1 MGAARW
7 WEQLRARAEKLGRE
21 ISGGVSG
28 TAADSGHSAVYLR
41 QLLRG
46 NRAKRVLLSITRG
59 TLRGSHTSLDGT
71 RRAKLAGFPR
81 DTSPD
86 LQQQPPVLLIHGYF
100 ATRGSLHL
108 LESHLTMR
116 GLIVMSYPLGGPIN
130 VGDIRD
136 SAGLIARKV
145 ESIVAQTGITRVDI
159 VGHSMGGLVGL
170 DYLKRLGG
178 RHRVRRLVMLGTPA
192 QGTWSAL
199 LGLVTAPLGLASL
212 QLLPGSPFLRELVE
226 RPLPP
231 GAEVVSIGAIRDWLA
246 PLASTVLDGVR
257 HIALPTGHSGLL
269 VDAEVAEVVVKILRE
284 PEQHGDPE
292 RVPDLPR

>member
-1 MGAARW
+1 MKGPRW
-7 WEQLRARAEKLGRE
+7 WDELRARAERLGRE
-21 ISGGVSG
+21 ISSGVSG
-28 TAADSGHSAVYLR
+28 NVADSGHAAIYLR

-46 NRAKRVLLSITRG
+46 NRAKRA
-59 TLRGSHTSLDGT
+59 LRSL
-71 RRAKLAGFPR
+71 RRRPADDRERAGA
-81 DTSPD
+81 TTASPA
-86 LQQQPPVLLIHGYF
+86 QPPVLIIHGYL

-108 LESHLTMR
+108 LERHLTDR
-116 GLIVMSYPLGGPIN
+116 GLIVMSYPLGPLN

-145 ESIVAQTGITRVDI
+145 ESIVAQTGIARVDI

-178 RHRVRRLVMLGTPA
+178 RHRVRRLVMLGTPT

-212 QLLPGSPFLRELVE
+212 QLLPGSPFLRELAE

-246 PLASTVLDGVR
+246 PLSSTALDGVR

-269 VDAEVAEVVVKILRE
+269 VDAEVAEVVVDILRSE
-284 PEQHGDPE
+284 PPVDA
-292 RVPDLPR
+292 PRTTS

>member
-1 MGAARW
+1 MSRARW
-7 WEQLRARAEKLGRE
+7 WDELRARAERLATE
-21 ISGGVSG
+21 IGSGVSG
-28 TAADSGHSAVYLR
+28 NVADSGHAAVYLR

-46 NRAKRVLLSITRG
+46 NRAKRVLRS
-59 TLRGSHTSLDGT
+59 LR
-71 RRAKLAGFPR
+71 RRPQDQRADDEQGRQGGQDRKDANAPA
-81 DTSPD
+81 
-86 LQQQPPVLLIHGYF
+86 QPPVLLIHGYF

-108 LESHLTMR
+108 LESRLTMR
-116 GLIVMSYPLGGPIN
+116 GLIVMSYPLGPLN

-145 ESIVAQTGITRVDI
+145 ESIVAQTGIARVDI

-178 RHRVRRLVMLGTPA
+178 RHRVRRLVMLGTPTH
-192 QGTWSAL
+192 GTWSAL

-212 QLLPGSPFLRELVE
+212 QLLPGSPFLRELAE

-246 PLASTVLDGVR
+246 PLSTTVLDGVR

-269 VDAEVAEVVVKILRE
+269 VDAEVADVVAEILRE
-284 PEQHGDPE
+284 PDSASPVDAP
-292 RVPDLPR
+292 RVTP

>member
-1 MGAARW
+1 MGAADW
-7 WEQLRARAEKLGRE
+7 LADLRAKAQRLGRE

-28 TAADSGHSAVYLR
+28 GVADSGHAAVYLR

-46 NRAKRVLLSITRG
+46 NRAERA
-59 TLRGSHTSLDGT
+59 LRSLRRHETSKTAPATPG
-71 RRAKLAGFPR
+71 
-81 DTSPD
+81 
-86 LQQQPPVLLIHGYF
+86 QPPVLIIHGYL

-108 LESHLTMR
+108 LERHLTMR

-130 VGDIRD
+130 IGDIRD

-145 ESIVAQTGITRVDI
+145 ESIVAQTGIARVDI

-178 RHRVRRLVMLGTPA
+178 RHRVRRLVMLGTPT

-199 LGLVTAPLGLASL
+199 FGLVTAPLGLASL
-212 QLLPGSPFLRELVE
+212 QLLPGSPFLRELAD
-226 RPLPP
+226 RPLPV
-231 GAEVVSIGAIRDWLA
+231 GADVVSIGAVRDWLA
-246 PLASTVLDGVR
+246 PLESTVLDGVR

-269 VDAEVAEVVVKILRE
+269 VDAEVAEVVVGILRE
-284 PEQHGDPE
+284 GPVDATQTTP
-292 RVPDLPR
+292 

>member
-1 MGAARW
+1 MGVARW
-7 WEQLRARAEKLGRE
+7 LAELRARAERVGRE

-28 TAADSGHSAVYLR
+28 GVADSGHAAVYLR

-46 NRAKRVLLSITRG
+46 NRAKRPVR
-59 TLRGSHTSLDGT
+59 SLDH
-71 RRAKLAGFPR
+71 R
-81 DTSPD
+81 DVKKDAPAPG
-86 LQQQPPVLLIHGYF
+86 QPPVLIIHGYL

-108 LESHLTMR
+108 LEQHLTDR
-116 GLIVMSYPLGGPIN
+116 GLIVMTYPLGGPLLN

-145 ESIVAQTGITRVDI
+145 ESIVAQTGIARVDI

-178 RHRVRRLVMLGTPA
+178 RHRVRRLILLGTPA

-212 QLLPGSPFLRELVE
+212 QLLPGSPFLRELGE

-231 GAEVVSIGAIRDWLA
+231 GADVVSIGAVRDWLA
-246 PLASTVLDGVR
+246 PLASTALDGVR
-257 HIALPTGHSGLL
+257 HMALPTGHSGLL
-269 VDAEVAEVVVKILRE
+269 VDAEVAEVVVGILRE
-284 PEQHGDPE
+284 PDSATQVDAPSTT
-292 RVPDLPR
+292 P

>member
-1 MGAARW
+1 MGWLA
-7 WEQLRARAEKLGRE
+7 ELRARAERLGRE
-21 ISGGVSG
+21 ISGSVSDGV
-28 TAADSGHSAVYLR
+28 ADSGHSAVYLR

-46 NRAKRVLLSITRG
+46 NRAKRVLRS
-59 TLRGSHTSLDGT
+59 LR
-71 RRAKLAGFPR
+71 RRTESAKPAATPG
-81 DTSPD
+81 
-86 LQQQPPVLLIHGYF
+86 QPPVLLIHGYL

-108 LESHLTMR
+108 LERHLTMR

-130 VGDIRD
+130 IGDIRD

-145 ESIVAQTGITRVDI
+145 ESIVTQTGIARVDI

-178 RHRVRRLVMLGTPA
+178 RHRVRRLVLLGTPT

-199 LGLVTAPLGLASL
+199 FGLVTAPLGLASL
-212 QLLPGSPFLRELVE
+212 QLLPGSPFLRELAE

-231 GAEVVSIGAIRDWLA
+231 GADVVSIGAVRDWLA

-269 VDAEVAEVVVKILRE
+269 VDAEVAEVVVDILRA
-284 PEQHGDPE
+284 
-292 RVPDLPR
+292 PDSPSQGPVDATQTTP

>member
-1 MGAARW
+1 MGSGRRSRPAPDAIDVDR
-7 WEQLRARAEKLGRE
+7 LDMGRLKDIRARIRELGRE
-21 ISGGVSG
+21 LGAGVAGGVE
-28 TAADSGHSAVYLR
+28 DSGHSALYLR

-46 NRAKRVLLSITRG
+46 NRA
-59 TLRGSHTSLDGT
+59 
-71 RRAKLAGFPR
+71 RRAWRPR
-81 DTSPD
+81 TEVPATPPG
-86 LQQQPPVLLIHGYF
+86 QPPVLLLHGYL

-108 LESHLTMR
+108 LERHLTER
-116 GLIVMSYPLGGPIN
+116 GLVVMTYALGP
-130 VGDIRD
+130 VHLGDIRD

-145 ESIVAQTGITRVDI
+145 ESIVAQTEVTRVDI

-178 RHRVRRLVMLGTPA
+178 RHRVRRLIMLGTPA

-212 QLLPGSPFLRELVE
+212 QLLPGSPFLRELAE

-246 PLASTVLDGVR
+246 PLSTTVLDGIR

-269 VDAEVAEVVVKILRE
+269 VDEEVAEVVAGLLLSASVDAAAG
-284 PEQHGDPE
+284 PP
-292 RVPDLPR
+292 

>member
-1 MGAARW
+1 MSAPSWLA
-7 WEQLRARAEKLGRE
+7 ELRARAERLGRE

-28 TAADSGHSAVYLR
+28 GVADSGHAAVYLR

-46 NRAKRVLLSITRG
+46 NRAKRVLRSLR
-59 TLRGSHTSLDGT
+59 RGSRAADDGAT
-71 RRAKLAGFPR
+71 AATPG
-81 DTSPD
+81 
-86 LQQQPPVLLIHGYF
+86 QPPVLLIHGYF

-116 GLIVMSYPLGGPIN
+116 GLIVMSYPLGRRIIN

-145 ESIVAQTGITRVDI
+145 ESIVAQTGIARVDI

-178 RHRVRRLVMLGTPA
+178 RHRVRRLVMLGTPT

-212 QLLPGSPFLRELVE
+212 QLLPGSPFLRELAE
-226 RPLPP
+226 RPLPD
-231 GAEVVSIGAIRDWLA
+231 GAEVVSIGAVRDWLA
-246 PLASTVLDGVR
+246 PLASTVLDGVQ

-269 VDAEVAEVVVKILRE
+269 VDAEVAEVVVEILRAA
-284 PEQHGDPE
+284 PSPSPVDASQTTP
-292 RVPDLPR
+292 

>member
-1 MGAARW
+1 MGAADW
-7 WEQLRARAEKLGRE
+7 LAELRARATRLGRE
-21 ISGGVSG
+21 ISGGF
-28 TAADSGHSAVYLR
+28 ADSGHSAVYLR

-46 NRAKRVLLSITRG
+46 NRAKRVLRSVA
-59 TLRGSHTSLDGT
+59 
-71 RRAKLAGFPR
+71 RRDVEKREPAAPG
-81 DTSPD
+81 
-86 LQQQPPVLLIHGYF
+86 QPPVLIIHGYL

-116 GLIVMSYPLGGPIN
+116 GLIVMSYPLGGLIN

-145 ESIVAQTGITRVDI
+145 ESIVAQTGIPRVDI

-178 RHRVRRLVMLGTPA
+178 RHRVRRLVMLGTPT

-199 LGLVTAPLGLASL
+199 FGLVTAPLGLASL
-212 QLLPGSPFLRELVE
+212 QLLPGSPFLRELAE

-231 GAEVVSIGAIRDWLA
+231 GADVVSVGAIRDWLA
-246 PLASTVLDGVR
+246 PLSSTVLDGVR

-269 VDAEVAEVVVKILRE
+269 VDAEVAEVVVGLLKAG
-284 PEQHGDPE
+284 PVDANQTTP
-292 RVPDLPR
+292 

>member
-1 MGAARW
+1 MSAARW
-7 WEQLRARAEKLGRE
+7 WDQLRDTSRAWRARAERLGRE
-21 ISGGVSG
+21 LSGGMSGGV
-28 TAADSGHSAVYLR
+28 ADSGHAAVYLR

-46 NRAKRVLLSITRG
+46 NRAKRA
-59 TLRGSHTSLDGT
+59 LRSLGR
-71 RRAKLAGFPR
+71 RRASDGGAAAAA
-81 DTSPD
+81 SP
-86 LQQQPPVLLIHGYF
+86 QQPPVLLIHGYF

-108 LESHLTMR
+108 LENHLTSR
-116 GLIVMSYPLGGPIN
+116 GLIVMSYPLGPLN

-145 ESIVAQTGITRVDI
+145 ESIVAQTGIARIDI

-199 LGLVTAPLGLASL
+199 LGLVTAPFGLASL
-212 QLLPGSPFLRELVE
+212 QLLPGSPFLRELAE
-226 RPLPP
+226 RPLP
-231 GAEVVSIGAIRDWLA
+231 ADADVVSIGAIRDWLA
-246 PLASTVLDGVR
+246 PLASTVLDRVR

-269 VDAEVAEVVVKILRE
+269 VDREVAEVLVDILRA
-284 PEQHGDPE
+284 PDPT
-292 RVPDLPR
+292 VDATQTTP

>member
-1 MGAARW
+1 MGPRDWLAD
-7 WEQLRARAEKLGRE
+7 LRARAERIGRE
-21 ISGGVSG
+21 ISGSVSDGV
-28 TAADSGHSAVYLR
+28 ADSGHAAVYLR

-46 NRAKRVLLSITRG
+46 NRAKRVLRS
-59 TLRGSHTSLDGT
+59 LR
-71 RRAKLAGFPR
+71 RRSTEPSKPAPTPG
-81 DTSPD
+81 
-86 LQQQPPVLLIHGYF
+86 QPPVLLIHGYL

-130 VGDIRD
+130 IGDIRD

-145 ESIVAQTGITRVDI
+145 ESIVAQTGIARVDI

-178 RHRVRRLVMLGTPA
+178 RHRVRRLVLLGTPA

-199 LGLVTAPLGLASL
+199 FGLVTAPLGLASL
-212 QLLPGSPFLRELVE
+212 QLLPGSPFLRELSE

-231 GAEVVSIGAIRDWLA
+231 GADVVSIGAVRDWLA
-246 PLASTVLDGVR
+246 PVASTVLDGVR
-257 HIALPTGHSGLL
+257 HISLPTGHSGLL
-269 VDAEVAEVVVKILRE
+269 VDAEVAEVVVEILRA
-284 PEQHGDPE
+284 PDPPSQGP
-292 RVPDLPR
+292 VDATPTTP

>member
-1 MGAARW
+1 MGAADW
-7 WEQLRARAEKLGRE
+7 LAELRARAARLTEE
-21 ISGGVSG
+21 VSGGVE
-28 TAADSGHSAVYLR
+28 DSGHSAVYLR

-46 NRAKRVLLSITRG
+46 NRAKRVLASIA
-59 TLRGSHTSLDGT
+59 
-71 RRAKLAGFPR
+71 RREVQPHEPPAPG
-81 DTSPD
+81 
-86 LQQQPPVLLIHGYF
+86 QPPVLIIHGYL

-108 LESHLTMR
+108 LERHLTMR

-130 VGDIRD
+130 IGDIRD

-145 ESIVAQTGITRVDI
+145 ESIVAQTGIARVDI

-178 RHRVRRLVMLGTPA
+178 RHRVRRLVMLGTPT

-212 QLLPGSPFLRELVE
+212 QLLPGSPFLRELAE

-231 GAEVVSIGAIRDWLA
+231 GADVVSIGAIRDWLA
-246 PLASTVLDGVR
+246 PLASTALDGVR

-269 VDAEVAEVVVKILRE
+269 VDAEVAEVVVGLLKE
-284 PEQHGDPE
+284 P
-292 RVPDLPR
+292 RVDATQATP